1 MQQNDSSSMTEPPSI
16 PTTGPRWRHWGVA
29 AGLISGVADVL
40 GFRALG
46 VPFVVADHDITWFVA
61 AYFAVS
67 FAVLGYLIG
76 YLIEQRRREREMA
89 ALVRRQIET
98 LGALRERLAQSEKL
112 AALGQLAASIAHEVR
127 NPLGV
132 IRSAAQSIDEGL
144 ADRASAD
151 ERDACRFITAEID
164 RLNTVITSL
173 LAFARPLVVDTR
185 PTPVAELVTRALQLA
200 ERDLERKRIRVQRS
214 DRSETVRADP
224 DLATQMLVD
233 LLANACDAS
242 PEGGAISVATRSR
255 DGLVEIDVADEGP
268 GVPDDVRERIFEPF
282 FSTRAEGTGLGLA
295 VARQIARAHGGDV
308 RVATSAARSGARFVL
323 TLQRSTANEMTA

>member
-1 MQQNDSSSMTEPPSI
+1 MQRNDFSSMTEPLSTT
-16 PTTGPRWRHWGVA
+16 TTGPRWRHWGVA
-29 AGLISGVADVL
+29 AGVLSGVVDVF

-46 VPFVVADHDITWFVA
+46 VPFVVADRDITWFVA

-76 YLIEQRRREREMA
+76 YLIEQRRRERAMEAM
-89 ALVRRQIET
+89 LRSQIET
-98 LGALRERLAQSEKL
+98 LAALRERLAQSEKL

-144 ADRASAD
+144 AERATAD

-185 PTPVAELVTRALQLA
+185 PTAVSELVTRALQLA
-200 ERDLERKRIRVQRS
+200 QRDLERKGIHVQRH
-214 DRSETVRADP
+214 DHPETVRADP

-255 DGLVEIDVADEGP
+255 DGLVEIDVTDEGP
-268 GVPDDVRERIFEPF
+268 GVPEDVRERIFEPF
-282 FSTRAEGTGLGLA
+282 FSTRSDGTGLGLA

-308 RVATSAARSGARFVL
+308 RVDGSTARRGACFVL
-323 TLQRSTANEMTA
+323 TLQRTAESELAA